1 MGPDMSSTSE
11 RLMALE
17 LAGISYVAIG
27 RREYAVCDGAFIF
40 TPHTGHWRAA
50 DDSSYGYRIE
60 GLLEACQYFGGLPEP
75 DLLQEAFA
83 KLVAKNEAEK
93 HLGFPEAEI
102 PAAGR
107 DSATPQDSDSDK
119 STPESAAISTDASEM
134 TGSAESAAGS
144 TMDRAMPRTPWP

>member
-1 MGPDMSSTSE
+1 MSAATD
-11 RLMALE
+11 RLKILE
-17 LAGISYVAIG
+17 MAGISYVAIG
-27 RREYAVCDGAFIF
+27 QREYAVCDGAFIF
-40 TPHTGHWRAA
+40 NPYKGHWKAA
-50 DDSSYGYRIE
+50 DGSAFGYQLE

-93 HLGFPEAEI
+93 RLGFPEAEI

-107 DSATPQDSDSDK
+107 DSAMPQDSDSDK
-119 STPESAAISTDASEM
+119 STPEFAAVSNDASEM

-144 TMDRAMPRTPWP
+144 TMERAMPRTPWP